1 MDFLSS
7 TIWFGKKVRKNDRKP
22 ELVRCKRWK
31 QIMESEFFFKG
42 FIIGFSIAAPV
53 GPIGILC
60 IQRTLAAGN
69 VQGLVTGMGAA
80 TADAIYGFIA
90 AFGLTFI
97 SNFLV
102 EQSVWFRL
110 IGGLFLA
117 YLGIKAFLS
126 KPQEQVLSLG
136 NRTIF
141 AAYGTTF
148 FLTLTN
154 PMTILFFAG
163 VFAGLGLVS
172 ESILYTSAGLMVI
185 GVFFGSGAWWLILT
199 GATSILRNKINDHK
213 LAWINKASGL
223 VILLFG
229 VAALISTVL

>member
-1 MDFLSS
+1 
-7 TIWFGKKVRKNDRKP
+7 
-22 ELVRCKRWK
+22 
-31 QIMESEFFFKG
+31 MESELFIKG

-60 IQRTLAAGN
+60 IQRTLSEGN
-69 VQGLVTGMGAA
+69 IQGLVTGLGAA

-102 EQSVWFRL
+102 EQSLWFRL
-110 IGGLFLA
+110 IGGLFLC

-126 KPQEQVLSLG
+126 KPQDQVLSLG
-136 NRTIF
+136 NRTILS
-141 AAYGTTF
+141 AYGTTF

-172 ESILYTSAGLMVI
+172 ESIVYTSAGLMVI
-185 GVFFGSGAWWLILT
+185 GVFIGSGSWWLILS
-199 GATSILRNKINDHK
+199 GATSILRNRINDQK
-213 LAWINKASGL
+213 LTWINKISGL
-223 VILLFG
+223 VILVFG
-229 VAALISTVL
+229 VAAILSGVFKI

>member
-1 MDFLSS
+1 
-7 TIWFGKKVRKNDRKP
+7 
-22 ELVRCKRWK
+22 
-31 QIMESEFFFKG
+31 MESELFIKG

-60 IQRTLAAGN
+60 IQRTLSEGN
-69 VQGLVTGMGAA
+69 IQGLVTGLGAA

-90 AFGLTFI
+90 AFGLTLI

-110 IGGLFLA
+110 IGGLFLC

-126 KPQEQVLSLG
+126 KPQEPVLSLK
-136 NRTIF
+136 NHTIF
-141 AAYGTTF
+141 SAYGTTF

-172 ESILYTSAGLMVI
+172 ESILYASAGLMVI
-185 GVFFGSGAWWLILT
+185 GVFIGSASWWLFLS

-213 LAWINKASGL
+213 LTWINKISGL
-223 VILLFG
+223 VILVFG
-229 VAALISTVL
+229 VAALISTVV

>member
-1 MDFLSS
+1 M
-7 TIWFGKKVRKNDRKP
+7 
-22 ELVRCKRWK
+22 
-31 QIMESEFFFKG
+31 MESGLFIKG

-60 IQRTLAAGN
+60 IQRTLARGN
-69 VQGLVTGMGAA
+69 VQGLVTGLGAA

-102 EQSVWFRL
+102 EQSIWFRL
-110 IGGLFLA
+110 IGGLFLC

-126 KPQEQVLSLG
+126 EPQNQVISVTNRNTLSS
-136 NRTIF
+136 
-141 AAYGTTF
+141 YGTTF

-163 VFAGLGLVS
+163 VFAGLGMVS
-172 ESILYTSAGLMVI
+172 ESIQYTSAGLMVI
-185 GVFFGSGAWWLILT
+185 GVFIGSGAWWLILSGT
-199 GATSILRNKINDHK
+199 TSILRNKMNARK
-213 LAWINKASGL
+213 LSWINKISGF
-223 VILLFG
+223 VILAFG
-229 VAALISTVL
+229 VGAVFSTLF